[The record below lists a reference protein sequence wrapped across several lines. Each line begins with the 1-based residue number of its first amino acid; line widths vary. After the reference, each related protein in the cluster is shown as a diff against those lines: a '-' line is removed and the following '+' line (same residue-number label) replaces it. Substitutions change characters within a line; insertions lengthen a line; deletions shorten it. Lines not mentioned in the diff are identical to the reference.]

1 MAKFEINIDVNGEAK
16 IKSLETSLKGLDTS
30 GSKTSSMMDKIS
42 SSTGGL
48 VNPATLAALATY
60 KMAEAFTAAAVNGIN
75 FNRQIETTKIG
86 LSSLIAVSSQNVDSL
101 GKQLTA
107 QQKYAMAQAQSVE
120 VLEALKIANKET
132 SATLLEL
139 TQGFQA
145 ALAPASAAG
154 LSMKQTVEYT
164 KLMTQAAGAMGVP
177 MNQLSQELKS
187 VVSGNI
193 DLNSVVAS
201 NLGITNDQIKKHKE
215 QGDLFVFLQGK
226 LSDFATAGKD
236 VAKSFDGSMSTMS
249 DAWDEL
255 TGELMQP
262 LNIIL
267 GESFVGAAEVFSNLA
282 QSIKDFKL
290 QLSGAGDIT
299 SLADIRRKIV
309 LNKTEKQEVKNDKWM
324 PDSEQK
330 RRIKELDDENKILNA
345 KLTSSLKKTTT
356 TGTLVAKPQ
365 GKSEDELKK
374 EKAEA
379 DRIAK
384 EKKSK
389 ANAAAKQAQSALEAW
404 NTKKISLNNEA
415 TLTTLSGYD
424 KELTALKQNRDESLR
439 TTKGKY
445 DSVTVINKNFNAK
458 KIELNKKYNEEA
470 TSNLFDRLDFEDK
483 TIMDRSATLVA
494 IQEKETD
501 DIIAQYE
508 RENQAIMDNSKI
520 LMDIE
525 DKKAKAS
532 EILTNLGAGNEFDK
546 LTAKYQ
552 TAGEKLVA
560 LGQLSDENA
569 KKLGEAFNEEFNKLQ
584 DFEINIKLTGFDD
597 VSNGI
602 AGIANGLSGIQDLQT
617 DYNKA
622 MKDAAGNTE
631 KQDKL
636 TQKYADN
643 TMGSYVG
650 IIDSMSNF
658 YDEDDDRRKKQMKL
672 AKFMHQTQ
680 MAMQLASLTQ
690 TISTETAKSGVL
702 ATNALVAQLQLPFPA
717 NIPAYAMVAAMI
729 ASLGIALGGSGGS
742 STPTAPDYTKTIE
755 SANFG
760 VGENAR
766 QGVDLYAD
774 YNGNVEKFI
783 EGLDSAAEKLK
794 AFGNDAQA
802 LSKTLVAVQSVGL
815 SDEVSKRLTESLADS
830 IDFELLDK
838 SQLEALLGNFD
849 ATAYD
854 NTLRQINDIA
864 IRVKNG
870 EVLTKAE
877 TESLITLLSMPD
889 YIKGRDYQ
897 DAIDR
902 LKELNDEILKN
913 AQSLTKETLAIISFN
928 KEMKTAGDSLLAFGI
943 QTRDSFKAIFNGILT
958 SLSNMKK
965 LASST
970 IDAQTGADRKQFWE
984 LDRQFKASLAS
995 GDMVKANEAFTALVG
1010 VGNTLSMNDKNI
1022 AKAFTSYMNENL
1034 SLLNATEDILK
1045 VEIVGGL
1052 ADLLELSTD
1061 QKKYLKTI
1069 SADGVVTND
1078 ELESLNGLSD
1088 HQVAQLK
1095 DILKKGS
1102 ATNDELTKITGLSDD
1117 QKAYLKAIN
1126 ADGEITS
1133 DELTTISG
1141 LSDDQLTNLKAMLET
1156 TGLISTEESLNTSI
1170 EVARLQLKELIK
1182 TTSQETAGVTTQT
1195 FSYLDY
1201 LGKQEQY
1208 DLAKRFQK
1216 PFKDIEEFIL
1226 SIQSF
1231 DIKTPTEDLA
1241 QLQAMLKYSFD
1252 PATGTITYDQAT
1264 TADLSKLWDV
1274 LPQDVKDAYG
1284 TLSTM
1289 ASQSQ
1294 EAYISGKKNTLNTSL
1309 ASNITKEQQD
1319 VAQAQASTNYYN
1331 SLLGVQRYDSRSAT
1345 PNSLVMGAYDKQE
1358 ITERNWYGNVK
1369 ARYDVYTLNTTKA
1382 IADVQSK
1389 YGLGQQTNELNVANQ
1404 QYQDLLNYINSY
1416 KPQALPSFDVGSPYI
1431 PNDMTA
1437 NIHQGEMIID
1447 AKTSSQL
1454 RRYGLMQ
1461 QGNEALVRL
1470 VESSNE
1476 RLNSLVHKFTSMEAM
1491 FRQVTTGGNAMM
1503 IEMI

>member
-101 GKQLTA
+101 GNQLTA
-107 QQKYAMAQAQSVE
+107 QQKYTMAQTQSVE

-201 NLGITNDQIKKHKE
+201 NLGITNEQIKKHKE
-215 QGDLFVFLQGK
+215 QGDLFVFLQSK

-290 QLSGAGDIT
+290 QLSGTEELT

-309 LNKTEKQEVKNDKWM
+309 LNKAEKQEVKNDKFM
-324 PDSEQK
+324 YDSDQK
-330 RRIKELDDENKILNA
+330 HRIKELDDENKILNA
-345 KLTSSLKKTTT
+345 KLTSALKKTTT
-356 TGTLVAKPQ
+356 TGTLVTKPQ
-365 GKSEDELKK
+365 GKSEDELRK

-379 DRIAK
+379 DRITK

-389 ANAAAKQAQSALEAW
+389 AEAAAKQAQSALEAW

-424 KELTALKQNRDESLR
+424 KELKALEQNRDENLR

-445 DSVTVINKNFNAK
+445 DSIAVINKNFNAK
-458 KIELNKKYNEEA
+458 KLELDKKYNEEA

-602 AGIANGLSGIQDLQT
+602 AGIANGLTSIQDLQT

-622 MKDAAGNTE
+622 MKDAAGNTA

-742 STPTAPDYTKTIE
+742 SSPTAPDYTQTIE

-760 VGENAR
+760 VGENTR

-774 YNGNVEKFI
+774 YNGNIEKFI

-902 LKELNDEILKN
+902 LKELNDEILKT
-913 AQSLTKETLAIISFN
+913 AQSLTKETLSIISFN
-928 KEMKTAGDSLLAFGI
+928 KEMKTASDSLLAFGI

-984 LDRQFKASLAS
+984 LDKQFKASLAS
-995 GDMVKANEAFTALVG
+995 GDMVKANEAFTSLVS
-1010 VGNTLSMNDKNI
+1010 VGNSLSMNDKNI

-1052 ADLLELSTD
+1052 ADLLELNTD

-1078 ELESLNGLSD
+1078 ELAS
-1088 HQVAQLK
+1088 
-1095 DILKKGS
+1095 
-1102 ATNDELTKITGLSDD
+1102 
-1117 QKAYLKAIN
+1117 
-1126 ADGEITS
+1126 
-1133 DELTTISG
+1133 ISG

-1195 FSYLDY
+1195 FGYLDY

-1226 SIQSF
+1226 GIQSF

-1264 TADLSKLWDV
+1264 TTDLSKLWDV

-1289 ASQSQ
+1289 ASKSQ
-1294 EAYISGKKNTLNTSL
+1294 EAYISAKKNTLNTSL
-1309 ASNITKEQQD
+1309 ASSITKEQQD
-1319 VAQAQASTNYYN
+1319 VAKAQASTDYYN
-1331 SLLGVQRYDSRSAT
+1331 SLLGVQRYDSRTAT
-1345 PNSLVMGAYDKQE
+1345 PNSLVIGAYNKEQ
-1358 ITERNWYGNVK
+1358 ITERNSWGNVK
-1369 ARYDVYTLNTTKA
+1369 AQYDVYTLNTTKA

-1389 YGLGQQTNELNVANQ
+1389 YGLGQQTNELNVALQ